1 MNRLP
6 TTSEQTA
13 VSNNSG
19 NTNEENDR
27 TGELV
32 SNLYEWVE
40 AAVFSLLCVALI
52 FTFVARIVGVEG
64 SSMIPTLHN
73 GERLIITRMAYTPRR
88 GDIVIVNRYT
98 DVPLVKRVIAI
109 GGDTLEIND
118 ETHQVLVNGAPL
130 DESYTAGL
138 TWSLGFPSGVQ
149 TVPADCV
156 FVMGDNRENSED
168 SRDMAV
174 IGYVRKSAIM
184 GKAVFR
190 FYPLSRWGGLYS
202 HASAG

>member
-1 MNRLP
+1 MNHASAAPEETAELEKQ
-6 TTSEQTA
+6 SE
-13 VSNNSG
+13 G
-19 NTNEENDR
+19 NGRDDR

-32 SNLYEWVE
+32 SSLYEWVE

-64 SSMIPTLHN
+64 NSMIPTLHN
-73 GERLIITRMAYTPRR
+73 GERLIITRMPYTPKK

-98 DVPLVKRVIAI
+98 DVPLVKRIVAV

-118 ETHQVLVNGAPL
+118 DTHQVLVNGQPV
-130 DESYTAGL
+130 EETYTAGQ
-138 TWSLGFPSGVQ
+138 TWRLGFPSGVQ
-149 TVPADCV
+149 TVPEDCV

-168 SRDMAV
+168 SRDMV
-174 IGYVRKSAIM
+174 MVGYVHESAIM

-190 FYPLSRWGGLYS
+190 FYPFSRWGGLYS
-202 HASAG
+202 HASAS